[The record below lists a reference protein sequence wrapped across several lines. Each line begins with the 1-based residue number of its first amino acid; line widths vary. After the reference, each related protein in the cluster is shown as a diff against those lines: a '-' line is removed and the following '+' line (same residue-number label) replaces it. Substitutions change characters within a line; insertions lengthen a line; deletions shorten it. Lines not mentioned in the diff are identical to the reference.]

1 MPRQPV
7 VSGRETIRALER
19 GGFVFRRQ
27 EGSHVT
33 MVHPSRRRRVTVT
46 VHGTEDL
53 PPGTLHSILR
63 QAGLTVEE
71 FRGLLK

>member
-1 MPRQPV
+1 
-7 VSGRETIRALER
+7 
-19 GGFVFRRQ
+19 
-27 EGSHVT
+27 

-71 FRGLLK
+71 FRRLLK